1 MRDLFEGICNSCYCL
16 LSINDK
22 KKHELRDYFFKVLKE
37 NNYWSFVINLL
48 RKETIIT
55 SSEDDTITEYEE
67 CIKRLSSIFVEHK
80 HTDRKPLFTLLN
92 TCAERLEDIIRE
104 DIILKASKVSIDI
117 DSEIYKDKFSIYF
130 NVYSDTLSLSE
141 ESDLIYLHI
150 EGEK

>member
-16 LSINDK
+16 LSINNK

-48 RKETIIT
+48 RKETTII
-55 SSEDDTITEYEE
+55 SSKDDITTEYEE
-67 CIKRLSSIFVEHK
+67 CMKRLSSMFVEYK
-80 HTDRKPLFTLLN
+80 YDDRRPLFTILN

-104 DIILKASKVSIDI
+104 DIILKASKVCVSI

-130 NVYSDTLSLSE
+130 NIYSYTLSLSE